1 MPVDSTERTRPAL
14 TALATDVLCV
24 IVFCTIGRRSHAEG
38 LTVSGIAETAWPFL
52 VGTAAGWLVSR
63 GWHRPAALVPTGVTV
78 WLCTIVIGMLLRK
91 LTSAGTAPSFIVVAS
106 LSTALLV
113 LGWRAGVR
121 LLNRG

>member
-52 VGTAAGWLVSR
+52 VGTAAGWLLSR
-63 GWHRPAALVPTGVTV
+63 GWQRPAALVPTGVTV

>member
-1 MPVDSTERTRPAL
+1 MPIDSPERTRPAV
-14 TALATDVLCV
+14 TALATDVVCV
-24 IVFCTIGRRSHAEG
+24 IVFCAIGRRSHAEG

-52 VGTAAGWLVSR
+52 VGTAAGWLLSR
-63 GWHRPAALVPTGVTV
+63 GWQRPAALVPTGVMV
-78 WLCTIVIGMLLRK
+78 WLCTIVIGMLLRR